1 MPDLVNTPIGTT
13 DNLQKR
19 QAAYERMRVNKYRHP
34 LDKTPFWAY
43 WDSMK
48 GVPGRGL
55 SSNYHHLHKSTFRS
69 DNRGYNYS
77 YGDPKDPDSYAERFR
92 TPSSRALAREI
103 TGRKHGELLDGEMA
117 AHLSDSARTAMHRT
131 PIIDNIRY
139 SLGEMDPNDF
149 MARQM
154 ADSRWV
160 PDPAIYSKR
169 QAANDYAVTNAR
181 YAGDFA
187 GSFIGSVPEM
197 LATAGALR
205 LVGKGAGLVYRPLRN
220 SIIAARRGVTPK
232 VVNRAYKIR
241 DAVSNRM
248 SEAWRN
254 LSFWNKAKTGAK
266 QAIFPTA
273 VYGTYAGF
281 DVVRSRGAVNSN
293 LRNAVNIA
301 KTKLVPEDFERYAF
315 ELPVIGYERGT
326 DGSPTPV
333 RANYSDYYQ
342 HLRRTRGQEMA
353 DQFRDYH
360 RNKALNSSSTQQE

>member
-1 MPDLVNTPIGTT
+1 MPDLINTTIGNT
-13 DNLQKR
+13 DNLQKH

-34 LDKTPFWAY
+34 YDKTPFWAY

-48 GVPGRGL
+48 DDRYHGL
-55 SSNYHHLHKSTFRS
+55 GSDYHHLHKSTFMS

-103 TGRKHGELLDGEMA
+103 TGRKYGELLDGEMA
-117 AHLSDSARTAMHRT
+117 AHLTDSARTAMHRA

-139 SLGEMDPNDF
+139 SLGDMGPNDF
-149 MARQM
+149 MARRM
-154 ADSRWV
+154 LDSRWV
-160 PDPAIYSKR
+160 PDPINYST
-169 QAANDYAVTNAR
+169 QQGVNDAAVTNAR

-187 GSFIGSVPEM
+187 GSFIGSIPDM
-197 LATAGALR
+197 LAASGALN

-220 SIIAARRGVTPK
+220 SIIAAKKGVTPK

-241 DAVSNRM
+241 DAASNKM
-248 SEAWRN
+248 SEAGRN

-266 QAIFPTA
+266 QAILPTA
-273 VYGTYAGF
+273 VYGTGVGF
-281 DVVRSRGAVNSN
+281 DVVHSRGAVNSN

-301 KTKLVPEDFERYAF
+301 KTRLVPKDFEHYAF
-315 ELPVIGYERGT
+315 ELPIIGYERGA

-342 HLRRTRGQEMA
+342 YLRRTRGQEMA

-360 RNKALNSSSTQQE
+360 LNKALNRSSMQQE